1 MDRYELI
8 EAMERYRDPVK
19 AVQMKK
25 YMKDQFKFLGLQ
37 SVKRRDVS
45 RPFLS
50 SLKNS
55 ALDWQLVFF
64 LWEQPYREYQYIAC
78 DYLLQKKDDLSIE
91 DVDNIRQLALD
102 KSWWDTIDNLDK
114 LIGTIALKNPE
125 LNATLLDWSKEDNIW
140 LRRIAIDHQRMRK
153 KQTDTVLLEQILVN
167 NLNQTE
173 FFINKAIGWSLRD
186 YSKTDPKWV
195 RRFIE
200 THRQEMAPL
209 SVREASKYL

>member
-1 MDRYELI
+1 M
-8 EAMERYRDPVK
+8 
-19 AVQMKK
+19 
-25 YMKDQFKFLGLQ
+25 
-37 SVKRRDVS
+37 
-45 RPFLS
+45 
-50 SLKNS
+50 
-55 ALDWQLVFF
+55 
-64 LWEQPYREYQYIAC
+64 WEQPYREYQYIAC
-78 DYLLQKKDDLSIE
+78 DYLLLKKDELTIK
-91 DVDNIRQLALD
+91 DVNPIKHIVLD

-125 LNATLLDWSKEDNIW
+125 LNGTLLDWSKEDNIW

-153 KQTDTVLLEQILVN
+153 KQTDTILLEQIIVN

-186 YSKTDPKWV
+186 YSRTDPKWV

>member
-114 LIGTIALKNPE
+114 LIGTIALKHPE
-125 LNATLLDWSKEDNIW
+125 LNDSLLDWSKEDNIW

-153 KQTDTVLLEQILVN
+153 KQTDTVLLEQIIVN

>member
-45 RPFLS
+45 RPFLT

-125 LNATLLDWSKEDNIW
+125 LNGTLLDWSKEDNIW

>member
-8 EAMERYRDPVK
+8 EAMERNRDPIK
-19 AVQMKK
+19 AVQMEK

-45 RPFLS
+45 RPFLA
-50 SLKNS
+50 SLKKS

-78 DYLLQKKDDLSIE
+78 DYLLLKKDELTIE
-91 DVDNIRQLALD
+91 DVNPIKHIALD

-114 LIGTIALKNPE
+114 LIGTIALKHPQ
-125 LNATLLDWSKEDNIW
+125 LNDSLLDWSKDDNIW
-140 LRRIAIDHQRMRK
+140 LTRIALDHQRLRK
-153 KQTDTVLLEQILVN
+153 KQTDTVLLEKIIVN
-167 NLNQTE
+167 NLNQNE

-186 YSKTDPKWV
+186 YSRTDPEWV
-195 RRFIE
+195 RQFIE
-200 THRQEMAPL
+200 KHRQDMAPL
-209 SVREASKYL
+209 SIREASKYL

>member
-8 EAMERYRDPVK
+8 EAMERNRDPIK
-19 AVQMKK
+19 AVQMEK

-45 RPFLS
+45 RPFLA
-50 SLKNS
+50 SLKKS

-78 DYLLQKKDDLSIE
+78 DYLLLKKDELTIE
-91 DVDNIRQLALD
+91 DVNPIKHIALD

-114 LIGTIALKNPE
+114 LIGTIALKHPE
-125 LNATLLDWSKEDNIW
+125 LNDSLLDWSKDDNIW
-140 LRRIAIDHQRMRK
+140 LRRIAIDHQRLRK
-153 KQTDTVLLEQILVN
+153 KQTDTVLLKQIIVN
-167 NLNQTE
+167 NLSQTE

-186 YSKTDPKWV
+186 YSKTDSEWV
-195 RRFIE
+195 RQFIVI
-200 THRQEMAPL
+200 HRQDMAPL
-209 SVREASKYL
+209 SIREASKYL